1 MKFLINPYCWYL
13 LLQFAGLITLQRRMT
28 GYSRTLVRLMLLLS
42 LFLAIGATPLSQR
55 CLETSLSLP
64 PMLNNNLSP
73 ALIFVLGGGY
83 LPGVI
88 PDEDILISESQRRVV
103 HGVNIWRH
111 YPDARMIFSGAAYE
125 YEGIR
130 GVDRLVQLMSET
142 AQNRGVPASAVLL
155 EPHSRNTREH
165 PIEAL
170 KMSGVTP
177 VIPIGIVTS
186 DWHMR
191 RARREF
197 CRYFPQVQTY
207 PVPKVKSPLV
217 WQDIIPNANTLDAN
231 TTLLRE
237 WVGMLW
243 YTILGLQGQEL
254 KC

>member
-13 LLQFAGLITLQRRMT
+13 LSQFSGLIILQRRVT
-28 GYSRTLVRLMLLLS
+28 GYSRTLVRAMLLLS
-42 LFLAIGATPLSQR
+42 LLLAVGATPLSQR
-55 CLETSLSLP
+55 CLEMSLSLP
-64 PMLNNNLSP
+64 PMLNNNLAP

-88 PDEDILISESQRRVV
+88 PDEDILVSESQRRVV
-103 HGVNIWRH
+103 HGVNIWRR
-111 YPDARMIFSGAAYE
+111 YPDARMVFSGAAYE
-125 YEGIR
+125 YEDIR
-130 GVDRLVQLMSET
+130 GVDRLVQLMAET
-142 AQNRGVPASAVLL
+142 AQNRGVPASDVLL
-155 EPHSRNTREH
+155 ESRSRNTREH

-170 KMSGVTP
+170 KLSGVAT
-177 VIPIGIVTS
+177 VVPIGIVTS

-197 CRYFPQVQTY
+197 CRYFQKVQIY

-237 WVGMLW
+237 WVGMVW
-243 YTILGLQGQEL
+243 YTILGSRGQEL